1 MLRLGDLAA
10 LSRSVRRSPCG
21 LSSYVN
27 DDRVRSLHW
36 PEDVVDQ
43 LLLELADHE
52 DIQHDYGHL
61 DLALI
66 AWTVEVLPNATF
78 MTISGTPSLGDC
90 IERFAENP
98 EHWVSSRVSGRH
110 IGVREMWETH
120 GTWKRWPILIDR
132 VLTRAGTPGLQVV
145 EGHTR
150 VGVLRGRT
158 REGRRVADAHLAW
171 VGRARV

>member
-1 MLRLGDLAA
+1 MLRLQDLAA
-10 LSRSVRRSPCG
+10 LSETMRMSSRG
-21 LSSYVN
+21 LSEYVN
-27 DDRVRSLHW
+27 DDRVRALRW
-36 PEDVVDQ
+36 PEDVVEQ

-52 DIQHDYGHL
+52 GIQRDYGHL
-61 DLALI
+61 DLALL
-66 AWTVEVLPNATF
+66 AWTVEVLPTATF
-78 MTISGTPSLGDC
+78 MTIPGTPSLGDC

-110 IGVREMWETH
+110 VGVREMWETH

-132 VLTRAGTPGLQVV
+132 VLTCADTPGLRVV